1 MLMGDKYLAWE
12 RPGSVSYI
20 RKVLKQKMEYCP
32 TQSEL
37 QNVLHQKVFLGL
49 KCHDLLLC
57 QGASVWVPDPDA
69 VWASAVILQDYSP
82 GGRTLRLQLPDGK
95 VTVDLKTGR
104 KRNARNS

>member
-1 MLMGDKYLAWE
+1 M
-12 RPGSVSYI
+12 
-20 RKVLKQKMEYCP
+20 
-32 TQSEL
+32 
-37 QNVLHQKVFLGL
+37 LHQKAFLGL

-57 QGASVWVPDPDA
+57 QGVSVWVPDPDA

-104 KRNARNS
+104 K